1 MFVKFMIALAVSLGM
16 GVSGACA
23 GAEKLEDL
31 NVHCT
36 TAGTGADGSGKNCSS
51 SGCVRAPDGFVIIR
65 DSYNVTEN
73 SNSGGWYGV
82 EFSELVEIKP
92 GTEIT
97 GPKKVCISV
106 GANSK
111 AGMVNANVRGWMD
124 VTGHGKISKYK
135 D

>member
-1 MFVKFMIALAVSLGM
+1 MLIKISIALFVFAGLGA
-16 GVSGACA
+16 GAAHA

-36 TAGTGADGSGKNCSS
+36 TAGTSPDGSGKNCSS
-51 SGCVRAPDGFVIIR
+51 SGCVRAPDGFVIVR
-65 DSYNVTEN
+65 DSYNVTDN
-73 SNSGGWYGV
+73 SNNGGWYGV
-82 EFSELVEIKP
+82 EFSEFVEIIP

-97 GPKKVCISV
+97 GPKKVCINV

-135 D
+135 N